1 MRVGRWRRA
10 SVLWL
15 LLRRVQFALDLFQAR
30 GEALDGA
37 LLLVEAG
44 VQRAVVAVG
53 GTPCS

>member
-37 LLLVEAG
+37 LPLVEAG
-44 VQRAVVAVG
+44 VQRGVVAVR